1 MRNPAARVCSELIS
15 TCCGD
20 KEHIIYSARKLPN
33 GEIKLFE
40 SDRVDIQEKINSYAD
55 QCDMSFIISRLS
67 MGDTSVLNPNK
78 PLYGDFTQFPKSFRG
93 MYDLVHAA
101 EAAFDALPPDTR
113 KEFNYDVA
121 KWFSEAGSPD
131 WIKVMFPEKDNV
143 SIDVE
148 PKPASPSAVPKGGD
162 N

>member
-1 MRNPAARVCSELIS
+1 MRNPAARVCCELICS
-15 TCCGD
+15 CSGD

-33 GEIKLFE
+33 GHIKLVE

-55 QCDMSFIISRLS
+55 QCDMSFIITRLS

-78 PLYGDFTQFPKSFRG
+78 PVYGDFTQFPKSFRG
-93 MYDLVHAA
+93 MYDVVHAA
-101 EAAFDALPPDTR
+101 EAAFNALPPDTR
-113 KEFNYDVA
+113 KEFNYDVS

-131 WIKVMFPEKDNV
+131 WIKVMFPEVDKP
-143 SIDVE
+143 SIDVQ
-148 PKPASPSAVPKGGD
+148 PKPASSSVPKGGD